1 MTFSKRKRKRPVTG
15 NFNPRGSLVAVLD
28 EAQYVRHDEER
39 GLLLVWSGAHSCS
52 AYNQHGQEVTHWNI
66 GDFAENSAGFEEVR
80 ENFEALIASG
90 EYLEFYK

>member
-15 NFNPRGSLVAVLD
+15 KRNPRGSLVAVLD

-39 GLLLVWSGAHSCS
+39 GLVLVWSGAHSCS

-66 GDFAENSAGFEEVR
+66 RDFAENSVGFEEVR
-80 ENFEALIASG
+80 ENFEGLIASG

>member
-1 MTFSKRKRKRPVTG
+1 MAFSKRKRKRSVPG
-15 NFNPRGSLVAVLD
+15 KCNPRGSLVAVLD

-52 AYNQHGQEVTHWNI
+52 AYNQHGQEVTHWNM

>member
-1 MTFSKRKRKRPVTG
+1 MKQEVAKETSNWKVQPSRL
-15 NFNPRGSLVAVLD
+15 LVAVLD

-52 AYNQHGQEVTHWNI
+52 AYNQHGQEVTHWNM

>member
-39 GLLLVWSGAHSCS
+39 GLLLVWSGARSCS
-52 AYNQHGQEVTHWNI
+52 AYNQHGQEITHWNI
-66 GDFAENSAGFEEVR
+66 RDFAENSVGFEEVR
-80 ENFEALIASG
+80 ENFERLIASG

>member
-1 MTFSKRKRKRPVTG
+1 M
-15 NFNPRGSLVAVLD
+15 AVLD

-39 GLLLVWSGAHSCS
+39 GLLLVWSGARCCS
-52 AYNQHGQEVTHWNI
+52 AYNQHGQEITHWNI
-66 GDFAENSAGFEEVR
+66 RDFAEHSAGFEEVR

>member
-15 NFNPRGSLVAVLD
+15 KCNPRGSLVAVLD

-52 AYNQHGQEVTHWNI
+52 AYNQHGQEVAHWNI
-66 GDFAENSAGFEEVR
+66 RDFAENSAGFEEVR
-80 ENFEALIASG
+80 ENFEGLIASG

>member
-1 MTFSKRKRKRPVTG
+1 MAEAMITLSKRKRKRPVTG
-15 NFNPRGSLVAVLD
+15 KSNPRASLVAVLD

-52 AYNQHGQEVTHWNI
+52 AYNQHGQEVSHWN
-66 GDFAENSAGFEEVR
+66 DSAGFEEVR
-80 ENFEALIASG
+80 ENFEAFIASG

>member
-15 NFNPRGSLVAVLD
+15 NCNPRGSLVAVLD

-52 AYNQHGQEVTHWNI
+52 AYNQHGQEVSHWNY
-66 GDFAENSAGFEEVR
+66 SAGFEEVR

>member
-15 NFNPRGSLVAVLD
+15 KRNPRGSLVAVLD

-39 GLLLVWSGAHSCS
+39 GLVLVWSRAHSCS
-52 AYNQHGQEVTHWNI
+52 AYNQHGQEVAHWNI
-66 GDFAENSAGFEEVR
+66 RDFAENSAGFEEVR
-80 ENFEALIASG
+80 ENFEGLIASG